1 MKIETTKTTPSPV
14 LEGQTVEYQ
23 TLTADYA
30 PSLLGTVIQNPKPIL
45 SALLRL
51 TTSSKGLV
59 VLLVVLG
66 AFVALLAKAAT
77 FEQVQDLLKWV
88 LGPWFVAS
96 SAEDV
101 SRNLAAGRVETM
113 KVQTANAPPSAPM
126 GSIDLTLK
134 TTPSIAPPPDHAKP
148 SGL

>member
-1 MKIETTKTTPSPV
+1 MTPTTKTTPSPEFTELIV
-14 LEGQTVEYQ
+14 S
-23 TLTADYA
+23 DS
-30 PSLLGTVIQNPKPIL
+30 PSLLGTVVQNPKPFI

-66 AFVALLAKAAT
+66 AFVALALKAAT

-101 SRNLAAGRVETM
+101 SRNLAAGKVETM
-113 KVQTANAPPSAPM
+113 KVQTANLPAQQ
-126 GSIDLTLK
+126 GQTIDLSLTSR
-134 TTPSIAPPPDHAKP
+134 PSVAPPPVEVPKP